1 VALAAMLV
9 LTLMCSATFAAPRP
23 SHFWL
28 CAHHDW
34 AAKKGYFLVL
44 ENTFDDGAP
53 SKLADAR
60 LVLAVGDGNDFRYLR
75 GTTPFALDRDYSAKA
90 ISTADS
96 AELFIDGK
104 QVAKSDGG
112 FA

>member
-1 VALAAMLV
+1 MCARGGRAMANAGRNRFSDRSFVALAML
-9 LTLMCSATFAAPRP
+9 LLLACLPAATFAAPRP

-34 AAKKGYFLVL
+34 SAKKGYFLVL

-75 GTTPFALDRDYSAKA
+75 GTTPFALDR
-90 ISTADS
+90 
-96 AELFIDGK
+96 
-104 QVAKSDGG
+104 
-112 FA
+112 